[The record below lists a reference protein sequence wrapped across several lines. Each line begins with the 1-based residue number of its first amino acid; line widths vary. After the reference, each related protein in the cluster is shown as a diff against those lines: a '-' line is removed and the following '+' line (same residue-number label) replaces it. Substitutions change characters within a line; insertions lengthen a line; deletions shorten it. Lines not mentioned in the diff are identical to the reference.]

1 MNNENEKIVKLLSGK
16 HGRAVGFYLDHVLG
30 F

>member
-1 MNNENEKIVKLLSGK
+1 MLIAFAAIAPFAGK